1 MDNQP
6 IQQPQPTP
14 APTAA
19 PTQPGVPPKKSN
31 AGLVIAIVIIVLVCL
46 PIVAVAILFF
56 GIAGYFS
63 ANPDAAKDIA
73 DGLNEAINEV
83 ERKSATDS
91 YVVGTWNCAKG
102 TGSSNDRSNF
112 STTLKL
118 KEDGTFTYGQYGDLK
133 NNHYSGT
140 YTAEDEDKHTA
151 DGSYDYYMIDF
162 DTDEMVTDGEK
173 EEDLNGRGL
182 SQMEMGITK
191 TSDGKQAITMFTS
204 TYNMYYCYAE

>member
-31 AGLVIAIVIIVLVCL
+31 AGLVIAIVVIVLVCL

-83 ERKSATDS
+83 ERKSATNS
-91 YVVGTWNCAKG
+91 YVTGTWNCAKG

-151 DGSYDYYMIDF
+151 D
-162 DTDEMVTDGEK
+162 
-173 EEDLNGRGL
+173 LNGRGL

-204 TYNMYYCYAE
+204 TYNMYYCYAD

>member
-14 APTAA
+14 APTAT
-19 PTQPGVPPKKSN
+19 PTQPGVPQKKSN
-31 AGLVIAIVIIVLVCL
+31 AGLVIAIVVIVLVCL
-46 PIVAVAILFF
+46 PIIATAIIFF
-56 GIAGYFS
+56 AFAGFFS
-63 ANPDAAKDIA
+63 SNPDAVKEIA
-73 DGLNEAINEV
+73 DSINEGVNEA
-83 ERKSATDS
+83 ERKSDS
-91 YVVGTWNCAKG
+91 NYVAGTWNCAKG
-102 TGSSNDRSNF
+102 TGSSNDRDNF

-118 KEDGTFTYGQYGDLK
+118 KKDGTFIYGEYDDLK

-140 YTAEDEDKHTA
+140 YTAKDEDKHTA

-162 DTDEMVTDGEK
+162 DTDEMVMDGEK